1 MAKIE
6 FDDVG
11 HITPRTIG
19 NGKVNLHAQ
28 PRISRYIDERGIGYT
43 HGHSSATYRDS

>member
-28 PRISRYIDERGIGYT
+28 PRISRYIDERVV
-43 HGHSSATYRDS
+43 R